1 MVQKKEF
8 LKINTFNLKMKFED
22 TGADLRTG
30 KIFSAKLGQQSVD
43 VNYFFCKICQEIDQS
58 CPEGITF
65 GQIRN
70 FERKRQNCKIE
81 CEGGMGWDEQ
91 LWPLH

>member
-1 MVQKKEF
+1 M
-8 LKINTFNLKMKFED
+8 NTFNLKMKFED

-43 VNYFFCKICQEIDQS
+43 VNYLFLAKFVRKL
-58 CPEGITF
+58 TF
-65 GQIRN
+65 GQMRN